1 MQKWIIIIII
11 GIIAILGIFIVLN
24 VEIET
29 EYIPESEVEE
39 TEMRN
44 TIISLYYI
52 NKETGT
58 LTKESQMI
66 DSKELLKNP
75 YKKLLEM
82 LILGPKDERNAKVI
96 SENTKIYE
104 VKFDKGIVAV
114 NFSKEF
120 VEGVELDKL
129 QMSKKAIYQT
139 LTELTEVKDIRIL
152 VEGEVLE
159 I

>member
-120 VEGVELDKL
+120 EEGVELDKL